1 LDGFGGGKLAA
12 LNLDDGKLAWEANI
26 AIPHGRSEIER
37 LVEVDADPLV
47 RGDTVYVTG
56 HQSGV
61 AAVDLKDGS
70 VLWRQDRVSSSQG
83 LAADRKSLFVS
94 DSNSDVWQLDMR
106 SGADLWKQTDLHMR
120 RLTEPA
126 VVEDRLVVGDLEG
139 YLHALSRE
147 DGSLVGR
154 VQVGDDP
161 ILAAPVVYGD
171 VIYVYTSGGTL
182 AAIDLE

>member
-1 LDGFGGGKLAA
+1 
-12 LNLDDGKLAWEANI
+12 
-26 AIPHGRSEIER
+26 
-37 LVEVDADPLV
+37 
-47 RGDTVYVTG
+47 
-56 HQSGV
+56 
-61 AAVDLKDGS
+61 
-70 VLWRQDRVSSSQG
+70 
-83 LAADRKSLFVS
+83 
-94 DSNSDVWQLDMR
+94 
-106 SGADLWKQTDLHMR
+106 MR